1 MPAHYTGNKG
11 GIVNKDYGQQNS
23 IEMQFGVLKAR
34 SEYIPPE
41 VQYRQMVDK
50 QEADFYIGQDDLL
63 LSAAEYA
70 ARVAQ
75 SRQNQAAAAQI
86 SQTTQDRQAAS
97 KAIVGLKALAVSIQR
112 DNDPDKDYDD
122 PQIDRLFNQQGLW
135 IGLYPQEHRAYKLER
150 FICEFLRDYDATR
163 AALASGYCFDVE
175 SEDVVRAKGS
185 MLRRTLRKQIRLRA
199 DNIAN
204 KCGITA
210 EKIMREMGALAF
222 SNIGDYLSPGGYG
235 AVKDLSSLPKEA
247 LSCIKEITV
256 DQIMGGRGDDKA
268 YVGDKVKIKLHD
280 KLEALKLLG
289 GHIKA
294 IDIKPDRQEDRGD
307 INITFVNEGDI
318 QARRVKRV
326 DAIESVSIAGGIGLL
341 AGIVEGGGR
350 AAAGQEAGE
359 GSQDEE
365 GV

>member
-1 MPAHYTGNKG
+1 MIDTYNNMVDMTVGAEKTRP
-11 GIVNKDYGQQNS
+11 
-23 IEMQFGVLKAR
+23 
-34 SEYIPPE
+34 EYVPPE
-41 VQYRQMVDK
+41 VQYRRMIDK
-50 QEADFYIGQDDLL
+50 QEADCYLGRDDLL

-75 SRQNQAAAAQI
+75 N
-86 SQTTQDRQAAS
+86 TQDQIEASRARQAEADRTAAS
-97 KAIVGLKALAVSIQR
+97 RALNGMKALSKTIQR

-122 PQIDRLFNQQGLW
+122 PQIDRLFDKAGLW

-150 FICEFLRDYDATR
+150 FICEYMRDYDATR
-163 AALASGYCFDVE
+163 AALDSGYCDS
-175 SEDVVRAKGS
+175 SEGFKVIQAKGS

-199 DNIAN
+199 DNIAH

-256 DQIMGGRGDDKA
+256 DQIMEGRGEDKE

-294 IDIKPDRQEDRGD
+294 IDIKPDTTVNVQAAPAPVLNIMLDMGALQMGSGQAATRQ
-307 INITFVNEGDI
+307 
-318 QARRVKRV
+318 
-326 DAIESVSIAGGIGLL
+326 IESRVIEPEPDQDGPYIQDGL
-341 AGIVEGGGR
+341 
-350 AAAGQEAGE
+350 
-359 GSQDEE
+359 
-365 GV
+365 